1 MVNACRRVK
10 RLQYFFVSVV
20 FLSWLLRGE
29 ISPLYTAAEVTT
41 VARNILPNAGSVVR
55 ANTEINPICA
65 GGEAPRATD
74 PVTSQTTETNNV
86 KREAGKVD
94 QIMQELNCRPTY
106 HVRRSLSRTS
116 SPVGNFERN
125 ERMPLVT

>member
-1 MVNACRRVK
+1 M
-10 RLQYFFVSVV
+10 
-20 FLSWLLRGE
+20 
-29 ISPLYTAAEVTT
+29 TA

-55 ANTEINPICA
+55 INTEVNPLCA

-86 KREAGKVD
+86 KGEAGKVD

-116 SPVGNFERN
+116 SSVGNLERN
-125 ERMPLVT
+125 ERRPLVT